1 MILAS
6 DGRVILDGIE
16 PQICAEFCGI
26 VNSVHKKL
34 VEAHGEA
41 IANEQMVFLGQL
53 ALAESDEERAELT
66 NESLERC
73 REIIDR
79 D

>member
-16 PQICAEFCGI
+16 PLICAEFCGI

-34 VEAHGEA
+34 VEVHGEEL
-41 IANEQMVFLGQL
+41 ANEQMVFLGQL
-53 ALAESDEERAELT
+53 ALAESDEERNALT
-66 NESLERC
+66 EESLERC
-73 REIIDR
+73 SKIVDR